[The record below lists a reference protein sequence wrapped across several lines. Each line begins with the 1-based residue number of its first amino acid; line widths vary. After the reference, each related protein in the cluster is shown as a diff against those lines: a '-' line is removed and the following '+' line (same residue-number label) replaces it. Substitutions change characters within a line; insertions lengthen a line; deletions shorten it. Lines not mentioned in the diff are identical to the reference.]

1 MSNNQYFGLETYF
14 NEKATFYKG
23 VEGDVTGNVSGN
35 VSGDVTGNVT
45 GNLTGNVSGDVT
57 GNVTG
62 NLTGN
67 VNSSGISTFSDVVVG
82 GATTELIVN
91 GDTRITGIL
100 TVGESSVTINGN
112 TNIISGVSSVTD
124 FSGGYLTI
132 PPGAVQFF
140 LRNTAPN
147 GWIKANGAT
156 ISRSAYSDLF
166 DAIGTTFGAG
176 DGSTTFAIPDLRG
189 EFLRSWDDSRGID
202 SGRGFGS
209 AQGFG
214 IPRMIGGVADSH
226 GLCAMQPIDV
236 GGFTNPFYGSGTSLY
251 RTTLQTVNTN
261 FQVVYFDSARI
272 IAASPDVRPRN
283 IALLAC
289 IKY

>member
-1 MSNNQYFGLETYF
+1 V
-14 NEKATFYKG
+14 TFTDNG
-23 VEGDVTGNVSGN
+23 TI
-35 VSGDVTGNVT
+35 TI
-45 GNLTGNVSGDVT
+45 
-57 GNVTG
+57 
-62 NLTGN
+62 
-67 VNSSGISTFSDVVVG
+67 SGIG
-82 GATTELIVN
+82 
-91 GDTRITGIL
+91 
-100 TVGESSVTINGN
+100 
-112 TNIISGVSSVTD
+112 SVTD
-124 FSGGYLTI
+124 ESGNSLTI

-140 LRNTAPN
+140 VRNTAPS

-156 ISRSAYSDLF
+156 ISRSTYAALF
-166 DAIGTTFGAG
+166 SAIGTTFGAG
-176 DGSTTFAIPDLRG
+176 DGSTTFTIPDLRG

-226 GLCAMQPIDV
+226 GFAAMQPISV
-236 GGFTNPFYGSGTSLY
+236 SGFTNPFYGLGTSVW
-251 RTTLQTVNTN
+251 RTSIENVNTN
-261 FQVVYFDSARI
+261 FQIVYFDSARI